1 MTVDADIRTAV
12 IHERGRNVVVVASAG
27 TGKTTLIVDRIVN
40 MVAPR
45 DPAIAPTSL
54 ARIAAITF
62 TRKAA
67 AELRVRLRGCLQRHL
82 RQTTGQGADG
92 VRAGLLEA
100 ALADLDTAE
109 IGTIHSFADRL
120 LRRHPREAGLDPD
133 YQLADDPGVLVREA
147 IATLYQATEDGSL
160 AERLSGSVVAAR
172 SDEARTTLAL
182 AVAAGILQWTP
193 AEGGFRLG
201 LDALLARMLE
211 TRDVEPAEP
220 PQQDFAWDE
229 YRRFADELAAQVSGL
244 APTSSGSRW
253 LLQTAESVQDSLRL
267 DDPAQIYAYV
277 MEPLQRGPRG
287 RAADAPRLKVEFA
300 DDRAGWEIWKAFD
313 GDQRKVPVRDRA
325 LREDLRAPLGR
336 WLAHRLVR
344 LRPVIGELY
353 ENVKAAHQA
362 VDHVDLLLRLRDV
375 LRDDLEVRARCSAA
389 FDHIFVDECQDT
401 DPLQAEVLFFLTD
414 HELVA
419 RSWTDVRPHP
429 GRLTMVGDP
438 KQAIYRFRRADL
450 ATFWDVRDRLRDGGA
465 LEATL
470 VQSWR
475 CSPSLASWTN
485 RRFDELLGGPGGA
498 NTDNRYSPI
507 VAARATDRQAAVHLL
522 RASMPRGG
530 TAHQVRADEA
540 RSLAAYVRWLVEDGD
555 VEIEDPDTG
564 ALRRPRLSDLAVL
577 AISTTTLP
585 LLFAELDDGNVPY
598 AARGGRLFVRDP
610 LQRSLLLAMVAIADR
625 DDGVAVAGLLR
636 PPFFAIG
643 LDDLAR
649 EDRTSAACPV
659 RQAKEVVTA
668 LRWARFARSVGA
680 TGRALIE
687 ETGMGRD
694 VIRGPNG
701 RQRLRGL
708 YELILQV
715 EALALSQGL
724 DYDAVI
730 EQVRS
735 WIDAPPLLDRPHPFE
750 EEVVQVLTIHQAKGL
765 EFPVVLL
772 WDGAAT
778 WWDRGG
784 GGGAWTVSRD
794 GRDWAI
800 AIHGLG
806 WDEGRSATALR
817 RAEQREFEQERR
829 RLAYVATTRARDLVV
844 LPWTGTSEG
853 KVVWDTVGGAGDGA
867 EVRILEPG
875 FGAMVAEVVRERTT
889 PPARIDEYVVSPEL
903 FAASAS
909 SHQMPRAFSSAETAR
924 SMWGKQGR
932 FGVVFGSVVHAAIG
946 RVLHGAG
953 VDDAVGFAAARAGLR
968 RHLPEVA
975 GDVRRAVA
983 ALGTLGVGPEGR
995 VPALEYA
1002 VAGLADD
1009 GALLAGYVD
1018 LVADIGDV
1026 TLVIDFKTDL
1036 EPDDVPD
1043 PMAPGRA
1050 GAYAR
1055 QVRGYASVVSGA
1067 RPGRQVRGGLL
1078 YTSSGGITWVC

>member
-1 MTVDADIRTAV
+1 MTVDADVRAAV
-12 IHERGRNVVVVASAG
+12 IQERARNVVVVASAG

-40 MVAPR
+40 MVAPM
-45 DPAIAPTSL
+45 DAEFAPTSL
-54 ARIAAITF
+54 TRIAAITF

-67 AELRVRLRGCLQRHL
+67 AELRVRLRRCLQRHL
-82 RQTTGQGADG
+82 AQTTGRRGDG

-120 LRRHPREAGLDPD
+120 LRRHPREAGLDPN
-133 YQLADDPGVLVREA
+133 YQLADDPGVLVRQA
-147 IATLYQATEDGSL
+147 IATLYQAAEDGSL
-160 AERLSGSVVAAR
+160 AGRLSGSLATAR
-172 SDEARTTLAL
+172 CDEACGTLAQ
-182 AVAAGILQWTP
+182 AVTAGILMWTP
-193 AEGGFRLG
+193 VEGGFRLG

-220 PQQDFAWDE
+220 SLQDFAWDD
-229 YRRFADELAAQVSGL
+229 YGQFAAELVARVSELA
-244 APTSSGSRW
+244 PISSGSCW
-253 LLQTAESVQDSLRL
+253 LRHIGEVVQHSLTLR
-267 DDPAQIYAYV
+267 DPEQVYAQV
-277 MEPLQRGPRG
+277 MDPLQRGPRG
-287 RAADAPRLKVEFA
+287 RAAEAPRLKVEFA
-300 DDRAGWEIWKAFD
+300 DDRAGWEVWKAFD

-325 LREDLRAPLGR
+325 LRADLRAPLER

-344 LRPVIGELY
+344 LRPVIGELF

-375 LRDDLEVRARCSAA
+375 LRDDLEVRAHCGGA

-401 DPLQAEVLFFLTD
+401 DPLQAEVLFFLAD
-414 HELVA
+414 QELVA
-419 RSWTDVRPHP
+419 RNWTDVRPCP
-429 GRLTMVGDP
+429 GRLTVVGDP

-465 LEATL
+465 LEVTL

-485 RRFDELLGGPGGA
+485 RRFEELLGDRGQASTG
-498 NTDNRYSPI
+498 NRYSPI
-507 VAARATDRQAAVHLL
+507 VAARARHDHDAVHLL
-522 RASMPRGG
+522 RAPEAGG
-530 TAHQVRADEA
+530 APAHQVRAHEA
-540 RSLAAYVRWLVEDGD
+540 RSLADYVRWLVKDSD
-555 VEIEDPDTG
+555 VEIEDAETG
-564 ALRRPRLSDLAVL
+564 ERRRPRLADIAVL

-585 LLFAELDDGNVPY
+585 LLFSELDASDVPY

-610 LQRSLLLAMVAIADR
+610 LQRSLLLAMVAVADR

-649 EDRTSAACPV
+649 EDRTNPACPI
-659 RQAKEVVTA
+659 RQAKAVVTA
-668 LRWARFARSVGA
+668 LRWARFERSVGA

-687 ETGMGRD
+687 QSGLGRD
-694 VIRGPNG
+694 VMRGPNA

-708 YELILQV
+708 YELVLQV
-715 EALALSQGL
+715 EARALRQGL
-724 DYDAVI
+724 DYDAVA
-730 EQVRS
+730 EQIRS
-735 WIDAPPLLDRPHPFE
+735 WIGVPPLLDRPAPLD
-750 EEVVQVLTIHQAKGL
+750 EEVLQVLTIHQAKGL

-794 GRDWAI
+794 GRAWAI

-806 WDEGRSATALR
+806 WDEGCSAAELR
-817 RAEQREFEQERR
+817 RSEQREFEQERR

-844 LPWTGTSEG
+844 LPWRGAGDG
-853 KVVWDTVGGAGDGA
+853 KAVWDTVGGMGEGD

-875 FGAMVAEVVRERTT
+875 FPGTAARRGREGGEHLVS
-889 PPARIDEYVVSPEL
+889 IDTLVVSPEL

-909 SHQMPRAFSSAETAR
+909 PHLLPRAFSSAETAR
-924 SMWGKQGR
+924 SLWGKRGR

-946 RVLHGAG
+946 KVLQGAV
-953 VDDAVGFAAARAGLR
+953 VDDAVALASAQAGLR
-968 RHLPEVA
+968 RHLTEVA
-975 GDVRRAVA
+975 ADVHRTVSTLR
-983 ALGTLGVGPEGR
+983 ALGVEPEGR
-995 VPALEYA
+995 AYALEYP

-1009 GALLAGYVD
+1009 GALQAGYVD
-1018 LVADIGDV
+1018 LVVDIGEV

-1036 EPDDVPD
+1036 EPDNDPD
-1043 PMAPGRA
+1043 GGATGRA

-1055 QVRGYASVVSGA
+1055 QVGGYARVIGGA
-1067 RPGRQVRGGLL
+1067 RPGRRVRGGLL